1 TNILANRDLL
11 IELIIDELTEI
22 KNKYADERRTV
33 IDKNISASINDE
45 DLISKRDIVITT
57 STKGYVKRIDL
68 EEYKTQRRGGVGIT
82 TMKTYNDDDISS
94 IITT

>member
-1 TNILANRDLL
+1 EEMQNLAAEIERITNILANRDLL
-11 IELIIDELTEI
+11 IDLIIDELTEI

-68 EEYKTQRRGGVGIT
+68 EEYKTQR
-82 TMKTYNDDDISS
+82 
-94 IITT
+94 